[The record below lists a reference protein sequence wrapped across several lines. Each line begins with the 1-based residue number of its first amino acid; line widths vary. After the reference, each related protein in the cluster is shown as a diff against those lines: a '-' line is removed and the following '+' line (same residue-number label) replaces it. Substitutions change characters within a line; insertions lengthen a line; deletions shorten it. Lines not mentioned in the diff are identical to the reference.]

1 MILLNNP
8 IIEKKQFPV
17 WFYYL
22 RLKNTTVSSRNTPNL
37 WQNVDYLTLHEVV
50 FLTDRTDERTASLHD
65 CILNTHCT

>member
-1 MILLNNP
+1 MLILCLTSLVHVGLGELIYLVMILLNNP

-37 WQNVDYLTLHEVV
+37 WHNVDYLTLRLS
-50 FLTDRTDERTASLHD
+50 F
-65 CILNTHCT
+65 